1 MDMRLL
7 YRRHVLSGMGLS
19 PADHE
24 RPARNRVC
32 IHETNPMTD
41 NRELETRFWKHL
53 NDDRTLMLG
62 TQDIAPR
69 PMTAIAEDDRAP
81 LWFFTSADTDLGQ
94 RLDTSRGLDAVASFA
109 AKNHALFAMI
119 TGRLV
124 ADNDRAVIDRLWNPF
139 IAAWFNGKD
148 DPKLRLLRMD
158 ATEAHVWLNENST
171 LAAIK
176 LMLGTDPKE
185 SYKDK
190 AGDIDLA

>member
-1 MDMRLL
+1 M
-7 YRRHVLSGMGLS
+7 
-19 PADHE
+19 AD
-24 RPARNRVC
+24 
-32 IHETNPMTD
+32 T
-41 NRELETRFWKHL
+41 RELEARFWKHL

-62 TQDIAPR
+62 TQGIAPR

-81 LWFFTSADTDLGQ
+81 LWFFTSVDTDLGE
-94 RLDTSRGLDAVASFA
+94 RLDASRGLDAVASFA

-124 ADNDRAVIDRLWNPF
+124 ADTDRAVIDRLWNPF

-158 ATEAHVWLNENST
+158 ATEAHVWLNENSA